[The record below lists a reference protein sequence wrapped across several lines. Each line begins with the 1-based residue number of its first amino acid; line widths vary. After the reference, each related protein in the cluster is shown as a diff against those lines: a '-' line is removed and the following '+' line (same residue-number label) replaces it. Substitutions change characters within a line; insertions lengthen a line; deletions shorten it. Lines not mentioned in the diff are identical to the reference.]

1 MNTIRSLLATA
12 ICSALCAGTTFAQTT
27 VAQTIVDAGDAD
39 AATLEG
45 ISVIGKGET
54 RQVQELDIEVEAQ
67 KLPAGTSPLKL
78 LSKLPGVSFQSAD
91 PFGNYEWSTRISIRG
106 FGQNQLGFTLDG
118 VPLGDMSYGN
128 HNGMHISRAV
138 AAENLQRAEL
148 AQGAGAIATAS
159 TSNLG
164 GTAQFFTRN
173 PEQDFGV
180 RVAQSFGS
188 DSAWRTFASMDSG
201 QHGGFSSYLSFAFAD
216 TDKWKGAGD
225 QEQSQFNGKL
235 VYDNEWFSLTGY
247 VSTSRRNEIDYADLS
262 LESQQRLGWDWD
274 NYQPDWQRAIDA
286 ATGIYSGAVNSL
298 DDAYYTASGLR
309 DDDIASVNLDW
320 QATDAIAVQML
331 AYYHRN
337 EGQGTWATPYRP
349 SPTVPISLRTTEY
362 DIERTG
368 FTPSISATFGI
379 NTISAGIWVENSVH
393 GLQRNFYNL
402 DRNNPPDESFF
413 HRDPDLRVFRQR
425 FDTDTTQ
432 YFISDRID
440 LLDGALAVDV
450 GFKGTDVDID
460 AVSLIGSRAGG
471 SIESNDSFLPQIAAR
486 YQFTD
491 NEEIFSSYTKNMA
504 AFRPGVSGPFS
515 ASQSAF
521 NLFAETLQPET
532 SDTFELGV
540 RSERDWYQ
548 TSIALYNVRFDNRL
562 LSIAR
567 CAGIVGCPSSFAN
580 VGKVQSNG
588 VEAAL
593 ALNLSD
599 EIDWYHSVSYNDSE
613 YRSDYL
619 DGATLVPASGKQ
631 VVGTPQVLFTSDL
644 SYTSGP
650 LSAGV
655 IAQYTD
661 ERFITYLNDS
671 KVEDFW
677 LLSASAGYDFG
688 AVGAFKALQ
697 LQLQVT
703 NLLDKEYFSTVGSNG
718 FVTSDPNGNNY
729 TLLTGAP
736 RQWFLTVDASF

>member
-1 MNTIRSLLATA
+1 MNAIRSLLATA
-12 ICSALCAGTTFAQTT
+12 ICSALCAGTSFAQPTAGT
-27 VAQTIVDAGDAD
+27 AVDAGDAD

-54 RQVQELDIEVEAQ
+54 RQVQELDIQAQAQ

-138 AAENLQRAEL
+138 AAENLQRVEL

-164 GTAQFFTRN
+164 GTAQFFTRT

-235 VYDNEWFSLTGY
+235 VYGNEWFSLAGY

-262 LESQQRLGWDWD
+262 LESQHRLGWDWD

-286 ATGIYSGAVNSL
+286 ANGIYSGAANSL

-309 DDDIASVNLDW
+309 DDDMASVNLDW

-349 SPTVPISLRTTEY
+349 SPTVPISIRTTEY

-368 FTPSISATFGI
+368 FIPSISATFGI
-379 NTISAGIWVENSVH
+379 NTVSAGIWFENSVH

-440 LLDGALAVDV
+440 LLEGALAIDV

-460 AVSLIGSRAGG
+460 AISLIGSRAGG
-471 SIESNDSFLPQIAAR
+471 SIESKDSFLPQIAAR
-486 YQFTD
+486 YQFND

-504 AFRPGVSGPFS
+504 AFRPGVGGPFS

-521 NLFAETLQPET
+521 NLFADTLEPET
-532 SDTFELGV
+532 SDTFELGL

-548 TSIALYNVRFDNRL
+548 ASIALYNVRFDNRL

-599 EIDWYHSVSYNDSE
+599 EINWYHSVSYNDSE

-619 DGATLVPASGKQ
+619 DGENLVPAGGKQ

-650 LSAGV
+650 LSAGI

-688 AVGAFKALQ
+688 EVGAFKALK

-703 NLLDKEYFSTVGSNG
+703 NLLEKEYFSTVGSNG
-718 FVTSDPNGNNY
+718 FVTSDPNGNSY

-736 RQWFLTVDASF
+736 RQWFFAVDANF